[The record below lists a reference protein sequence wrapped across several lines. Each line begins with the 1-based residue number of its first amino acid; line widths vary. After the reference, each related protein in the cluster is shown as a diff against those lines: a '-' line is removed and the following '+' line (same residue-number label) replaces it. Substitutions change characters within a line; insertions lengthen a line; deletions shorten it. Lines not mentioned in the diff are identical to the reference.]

1 MNDKTKAIEAETN
14 EGKTTLFSDLP
25 PPNPELLARLKDLQ
39 EISII
44 KSHDPSF
51 ERFFTED

>member
-1 MNDKTKAIEAETN
+1 MSDTIKAIVAAAD
-14 EGKTTLFSDLP
+14 EGKTTLINDLP
-25 PPNPELLARLKDLQ
+25 PPNPELLAKLKDLQ
-39 EISII
+39 EISMI